1 MTKEE
6 AYISKII
13 DETGLTRTEIQK
25 LVDEKKEY
33 LKGLISTEGAL
44 FIIARELGVE
54 VPQKTK
60 EITSIYIV
68 DLQENMKNITVI
80 GRIKRIYN
88 THEFLKKD
96 GSEGK
101 VKNFTIQDKTQ
112 WIRVVIWDNQV
123 DEFSENELF
132 TVNTLVKIVNGYMKW
147 SDYNN
152 AYEIHVAR
160 WGKIEFNPKV
170 ENREEYPE
178 VEVVEDEF

>member
-88 THEFLKKD
+88 THEFLKRM
-96 GSEGK
+96 
-101 VKNFTIQDKTQ
+101 VQ
-112 WIRVVIWDNQV
+112 
-123 DEFSENELF
+123 
-132 TVNTLVKIVNGYMKW
+132 
-147 SDYNN
+147 
-152 AYEIHVAR
+152 
-160 WGKIEFNPKV
+160 
-170 ENREEYPE
+170 RER
-178 VEVVEDEF
+178 